1 MEEFIMPMFNKQALE
16 SEAGKFGFKRDT
28 FEKVVRLKRILE
40 YINSDD
46 YLNEHLWLKGGT
58 AINLTI
64 FDFPRL
70 SVDID
75 MDYNPNDEK
84 SVMEESRQEIKR
96 RLLDYME
103 SEDYFLSDESRF
115 MHSLDGFHFQYI
127 NSAGNRDM
135 IKIEINYSLRAH
147 LFEPIKVDFIPRIFE
162 TGLSVKTMNPMEIFA
177 TKANALLNRAAARDL
192 YDFSNMIDNGMFE
205 DNRDLFRKCIV
216 FYASISADTINKNFD
231 TSEIDRIDFTKIKRE
246 LFPVIEVKA
255 NFDLA
260 GMKEKVKRYLGELM
274 LLTEK
279 EKKYLDLFEAKD
291 YRPELLFD
299 DKETINRIKN
309 HPMALWKCR

>member
-16 SEAGKFGFKRDT
+16 SEAGKFGFRRDT

-40 YINSDD
+40 FINADE
-46 YLNEHLWLKGGT
+46 YLNDHLWLKGGT

-84 SVMEESRQEIKR
+84 SVMEESRKKIKN
-96 RLLDYME
+96 LLLEYME
-103 SEDYFLSDESRF
+103 SEDYFLSEESRF

-127 NSAGNRDM
+127 NSAGNKDM
-135 IKIEINYSLRAH
+135 IKIEINFSLRAH
-147 LFEPIKVDFIPRIFE
+147 LFEPIKVDFIPRIFD

>member
-1 MEEFIMPMFNKQALE
+1 MPMFNKQALE

-103 SEDYFLSDESRF
+103 SEDYFLSDESRCIALMVSIF
-115 MHSLDGFHFQYI
+115 NILI
-127 NSAGNRDM
+127 LPET
-135 IKIEINYSLRAH
+135 EI
-147 LFEPIKVDFIPRIFE
+147 
-162 TGLSVKTMNPMEIFA
+162 
-177 TKANALLNRAAARDL
+177 
-192 YDFSNMIDNGMFE
+192 
-205 DNRDLFRKCIV
+205 
-216 FYASISADTINKNFD
+216 
-231 TSEIDRIDFTKIKRE
+231 
-246 LFPVIEVKA
+246 
-255 NFDLA
+255 
-260 GMKEKVKRYLGELM
+260 
-274 LLTEK
+274 
-279 EKKYLDLFEAKD
+279 
-291 YRPELLFD
+291 
-299 DKETINRIKN
+299 
-309 HPMALWKCR
+309 

>member
-1 MEEFIMPMFNKQALE
+1 MPMFNKQALE
-16 SEAGKFGFKRDT
+16 SEAGKFGFRRDT

-40 YINSDD
+40 FINADE
-46 YLNEHLWLKGGT
+46 YLNDHLWLKGGT

-84 SVMEESRQEIKR
+84 SVMEESRKKIKN
-96 RLLDYME
+96 LLLEYME
-103 SEDYFLSDESRF
+103 SEDYFLSEESRF

-127 NSAGNRDM
+127 NSAGNKDM
-135 IKIEINYSLRAH
+135 IKIEINFSLRAH
-147 LFEPIKVDFIPRIFE
+147 LFEPIKVDFIPRIFD

>member
-1 MEEFIMPMFNKQALE
+1 MPMFNKQALE
-16 SEAGKFGFKRDT
+16 SEAGKFGFRRDT

-40 YINSDD
+40 FINADE
-46 YLNEHLWLKGGT
+46 YLNDHLWLKGGT

-84 SVMEESRQEIKR
+84 SVMEESRKKIKN
-96 RLLDYME
+96 LLLEYME
-103 SEDYFLSDESRF
+103 SEDYFLSEESRF

-127 NSAGNRDM
+127 NSVGNKDM
-135 IKIEINYSLRAH
+135 IKIEINFSLRAH
-147 LFEPIKVDFIPRIFE
+147 LFEPVIVDFIPRIFE
-162 TGLSVKTMNPMEIFA
+162 TGLTVKTMNPMEIFA

-246 LFPVIEVKA
+246 LFPVIEAKA

-299 DKETINRIKN
+299 DKETINMIKN

>member
-1 MEEFIMPMFNKQALE
+1 MPMFNKQALE
-16 SEAGKFGFKRDT
+16 SEAGKFGFRRDT

-40 YINSDD
+40 FINADE
-46 YLNEHLWLKGGT
+46 YLNDHLWLKGGT

-84 SVMEESRQEIKR
+84 NVMEESRKKIKN
-96 RLLDYME
+96 LLLEYME
-103 SEDYFLSDESRF
+103 SEDYFLSEESRF

-127 NSAGNRDM
+127 NSAGNKDM
-135 IKIEINYSLRAH
+135 IKIEINFSLRAH
-147 LFEPIKVDFIPRIFE
+147 LFEPVIVDFIPRIFE
-162 TGLSVKTMNPMEIFA
+162 TGLTVKTMNPMEIFA

>member
-1 MEEFIMPMFNKQALE
+1 MPMFNKQALE
-16 SEAGKFGFKRDT
+16 SEAGKFGFRRDT

-40 YINSDD
+40 FINADE
-46 YLNEHLWLKGGT
+46 YLNDHLWLKGGT

-84 SVMEESRQEIKR
+84 SVMEESRKKIKN
-96 RLLDYME
+96 LLLEYME
-103 SEDYFLSDESRF
+103 SEDYFLSEESRF

-127 NSAGNRDM
+127 NSAGNKDM

-147 LFEPIKVDFIPRIFE
+147 LFEPVIVDFIPRIFE
-162 TGLSVKTMNPMEIFA
+162 TGLTVKTMNPMEIFA

>member
-1 MEEFIMPMFNKQALE
+1 MFNKQALE
-16 SEAGKFGFKRDT
+16 LEAGKFGFRRDT

-40 YINSDD
+40 FINADE
-46 YLNEHLWLKGGT
+46 YLNDHLWLKGGT

-84 SVMEESRQEIKR
+84 SVMEESRKKIKN
-96 RLLDYME
+96 LLLEYME
-103 SEDYFLSDESRF
+103 SEDYFLSEESRF

-127 NSAGNRDM
+127 NSAGNKDM
-135 IKIEINYSLRAH
+135 IKIEINFSLRAH
-147 LFEPIKVDFIPRIFE
+147 LFEPVIVDFIPRIFE
-162 TGLSVKTMNPMEIFA
+162 TGLTVKTMNPMEIFA

-231 TSEIDRIDFTKIKRE
+231 TTEIDRIDFTKIKRE

-279 EKKYLDLFEAKD
+279 EEKYLDLFEAKD

>member
-1 MEEFIMPMFNKQALE
+1 
-16 SEAGKFGFKRDT
+16 
-28 FEKVVRLKRILE
+28 
-40 YINSDD
+40 
-46 YLNEHLWLKGGT
+46 
-58 AINLTI
+58 
-64 FDFPRL
+64 
-70 SVDID
+70 
-75 MDYNPNDEK
+75 
-84 SVMEESRQEIKR
+84 
-96 RLLDYME
+96 
-103 SEDYFLSDESRF
+103 

-299 DKETINRIKN
+299 DKETVNMIKN